1 MQRTITSHAHEV
13 SRELRGILIFI
24 VVIWIVFLADQLL
37 PLERLGLVPRTLH
50 GMPGIVAGPFLH
62 VGLSHLVSN
71 TVPLLVLLMLL
82 AGSRSDSAAVV
93 VSIILFGGGLLWLFG
108 RHARHIGA
116 SSLVFG
122 LIAFLLV
129 SGVLERRWPA
139 LLAALLVGLLY
150 GTTLFTG
157 ILPFQPGVS
166 WDGHLFGAVAGAAT
180 AWWLSKAGSAH

>member
-1 MQRTITSHAHEV
+1 MF
-13 SRELRGILIFI
+13 FI
-24 VVIWIVFLADQLL
+24 IAIWIVFLADQLL

-50 GMPGIVAGPFLH
+50 GMPGIVVSPFLH

-82 AGSRSDSAAVV
+82 AGSRSDSAVV
-93 VSIILFGGGLLWLFG
+93 VVNIILFGGGLLWLLG

-129 SGVLERRWPA
+129 SGVLERRWSAILVA
-139 LLAALLVGLLY
+139 LIVGLLY

-166 WDGHLFGAVAGAAT
+166 WDGHLFGAIAGVVT
-180 AWWLSKAGSAH
+180 AWWLAKTGRAH